1 MSIFLGGDLDGIAPG
16 EAPPPEPEAADP
28 EPEQIDSA
36 PAAVPVDEPAAV
48 EPVAPEKSQAWPR
61 TRCAFPAELV
71 NRPKLRA

>member
-1 MSIFLGGDLDGIAPG
+1 MSIFLGGDLDRIAPG

-48 EPVAPEKSQAWPR
+48 EPVAPEKSQG
-61 TRCAFPAELV
+61 
-71 NRPKLRA
+71 